1 MSRLLVCAAVLII
14 TPAAEA
20 YSVLTHEAIIDSA
33 WDRDIKPLLAKRFPQ
48 ATPEDL
54 VHAHAYSYAGAI
66 IQDMGYYP
74 FGSHFFSDLTHYV
87 RSGDFVINMIAEAQD
102 LNEYAFALGSL
113 AHYASDTIGHPAAVN
128 PAVAIEYP
136 KLRSKFGRLVTY
148 ADDPA
153 AHLKVEFGFDV
164 WQVARGHYA
173 PQSYHDFIGFE
184 VSKPVME
191 RAFRDTYSLNLK
203 DQFTSI
209 DLALGT
215 YRYSVSTMIP
225 EMTKVAWDMRKD
237 DLKKAQPGLTRRR
250 FRYNLSRASYHKEW
264 DRQYQRPGFFA
275 RILAF
280 LFHLVPKIGPFKA
293 AAFEP
298 PTSATIT
305 LFEGSFNRTLDEYR
319 SLLAQVGDGH
329 LALLNRNFDT
339 GLSARPGEYSLADN
353 AFSKLAIELAG
364 KEPKD
369 VDAKVVKDVLEFYQD
384 LNLPYATK
392 SDPRKWDDTIKA
404 LAHLRAEPA
413 PPDGLPAAK

>member
-1 MSRLLVCAAVLII
+1 MLRFLVCAAVLMV
-14 TPAAEA
+14 TPAAQA

-33 WDRDIKPLLAKRFPQ
+33 WDANLAPLLKKRFPQ
-48 ATPEDL
+48 ASADDL
-54 VHAHAYSYAGAI
+54 VHAHAYAYAGAI

-87 RSGDFVINMIAEAQD
+87 RSGDFVMNLLAEAQE

-113 AHYASDTIGHPAAVN
+113 AHYAADTTGHPRATN
-128 PAVAIEYP
+128 LAVAIEFP
-136 KLRSKFGRLVTY
+136 KLRMKFGKLVTY
-148 ADDPA
+148 ADDPT

-184 VSKPVME
+184 VSKPVLE
-191 RAFRDTYSLNLK
+191 RAFRDTYSLELK
-203 DQFTSI
+203 DQFTSL

-225 EMTKVAWDMRKD
+225 EMTKVAWNMKKD
-237 DLKKAQPGLTRRR
+237 DLQKANPGLTRKQ

-264 DRQYQRPGFFA
+264 SSQYQRPGFFA
-275 RILAF
+275 RILGF

-305 LFEGSFNRTLDEYR
+305 LFEDSFNRTLEEYR
-319 SLLAQVGDGH
+319 KLLAQVGDGK
-329 LALLNRNFDT
+329 LALMNLDFDT
-339 GLSARPGEYSLADN
+339 GQPTLPGEYSMADN
-353 AFSKLAIELAG
+353 AFSKLAIELAD

-369 VDAKVVKDVLEFYQD
+369 VDAKVVKEVLGFYQN
-384 LNLPYATK
+384 LNSAYATRSNPK
-392 SDPRKWDDTIKA
+392 QWADTMKA
-404 LAHLRAEPA
+404 LERLRAEPA
-413 PPDGLPAAK
+413 PADGASR